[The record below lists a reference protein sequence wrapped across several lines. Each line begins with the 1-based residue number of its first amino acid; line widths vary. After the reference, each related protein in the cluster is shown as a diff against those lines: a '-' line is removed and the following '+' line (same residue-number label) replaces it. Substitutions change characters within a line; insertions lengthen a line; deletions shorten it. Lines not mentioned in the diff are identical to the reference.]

1 MRLGGFP
8 RQYLPASQPSPRRH
22 RPSRRTGG
30 ISRLSLGG
38 RGRSCTH
45 PLIYQGS
52 DSGVELVVSKLCA
65 CLGDLY
71 AFFLQPHEAERPPAR
86 PPPQAPSASLG
97 RRRRPYPPS
106 RNLRNPATFAP
117 LCRVLR
123 AARVVDIGTY
133 SVDSLT
139 AASPEAAT
147 RRSSRPTTSQ
157 CLPQPIPP
165 PQDGVSVF
173 AHGECNP
180 PCRRVDG
187 SASLYGG
194 GHADFIIL

>member
-1 MRLGGFP
+1 LSS
-8 RQYLPASQPSPRRH
+8 LSSAPASRIFTPSSSSLTRR
-22 RPSRRTGG
+22 
-30 ISRLSLGG
+30 
-38 RGRSCTH
+38 
-45 PLIYQGS
+45 S
-52 DSGVELVVSKLCA
+52 D
-65 CLGDLY
+65 
-71 AFFLQPHEAERPPAR
+71 PPAR

-97 RRRRPYPPS
+97 RRRLSYPPS
-106 RNLRNPATFAP
+106 RNLRNPAAIAP

-147 RRSSRPTTSQ
+147 RRSSRPTMSQ
-157 CLPQPIPP
+157 CLPQPALPP
-165 PQDGVSVF
+165 TRRRLCF

-180 PCRRVDG
+180 PRRRVDG

-194 GHADFIIL
+194 GHADFINL